1 MDEVTAAPTVRDLII
16 NAIEAAI
23 VGLAAEVEVEPAG
36 DPMEFPALGITDGGH
51 SVLEHEASATR
62 RAMMLTIDGFVEGGN
77 GKAPTAER
85 NALAAAVVA
94 ALLGDET
101 LGALIEVIDD
111 GDYRPVT
118 ATLSSVRRLGFTQ
131 DFEIQFSTSRAD
143 PALPA

>member
-1 MDEVTAAPTVRDLII
+1 MDALEAEPTVRDRII

-23 VGLAAEVEVEPAG
+23 ADLAVEVEVEPAG
-36 DPMEFPALGITDGGH
+36 DPIDFPALGITDGGH
-51 SVLEHEASATR
+51 SVLEHEASLTR
-62 RAMMLTIDGFVEGGN
+62 RSMMVTIDGFVEGGN

-94 ALLGDET
+94 ALLGDIT
-101 LGALIEVIDD
+101 LGELTELIDD

-118 ATLSSVRRLGFTQ
+118 ATLASVRRLGFTQ

>member
-1 MDEVTAAPTVRDLII
+1 MTVRDQILD
-16 NAIEAAI
+16 AIEAAI
-23 VGLAAEVEVEPAG
+23 ADLATEVEVEPAG
-36 DPMEFPALGITDGGH
+36 DPSAFPALGITDGGH
-51 SVLEHEASATR
+51 TVLEHEASLTR
-62 RAMMLTIDGFVEGGN
+62 RSMTVTVDGFVDGAG
-77 GKAPTAER
+77 GKAPTAAR
-85 NALAAAVVA
+85 NTLAAAVVA

-101 LGALIEVIDD
+101 LGGLVEIIDD